1 MGQPNLE
8 RIAFRPQ
15 EEIVSLVNDDRQL
28 MAFTGYYKVGD
39 TVDIYDLDA
48 NGCCI
53 SILGTRTII
62 AIEKDVALIFDS
74 PIDTSTA
81 TGTPYAFTR
90 DIDDGQEA
98 IDRLYRYSNQL
109 ICEQNVPIVAQLL
122 NAPAAGKTTYE
133 VDDIGFLRAG
143 DSIEIISNE
152 GTAGTATIES
162 ISVNADQVNNRSE
175 VVIDSLI
182 DTSALTLPRIK
193 FDLSICS
200 GLNRLKDDVDTI
212 DWPIENENLDVGDC
226 SLTAFESDNL
236 FVQGSSKV
244 FLDGVRKKLGSI
256 GSRASHTQ
264 GIGDAAL
271 LYTSMI
277 LGLNGNLT
285 KVAVVSG
292 AGLTVAITGNFTAGY
307 TISVNDNGA
316 AATAAEIAAA
326 IEADP
331 IARRIVQ
338 VTYGGTGAGVVATFA
353 ATALTGGADD
363 GSGDYAELPQL
374 FENQIVN
381 TGFKWIS
388 FWIIP
393 SDRNRMNSAPKCDEE
408 IVIDYRRPLRNV

>member
-15 EEIVSLVNDDRQL
+15 EQITSLVNDDRQL
-28 MAFTGYYKVGD
+28 LAFTGYYKLGD

-81 TGTPYAFTR
+81 TGTPFAFTR
-90 DIDDGQEA
+90 NIDDGQEA
-98 IDRLYRYSNQL
+98 IDRLYRFSNQL
-109 ICEQNVPIVAQLL
+109 TCEQNIPIVAQSL
-122 NAPAAGKTTYE
+122 NTPSAGKTTYE
-133 VDDIGFLRAG
+133 VDDIGFLRVG
-143 DSIEIISNE
+143 DTIEVIADE
-152 GTAGTATIES
+152 GTSGTAIIES
-162 ISVNADQVNNRSE
+162 IAVNADQANNRSE
-175 VVIDSLI
+175 IVIDTLI
-182 DTSALTLPRIK
+182 DTSTLTSPRIK

-200 GLNRLKDDVDTI
+200 GLNRLKTDIDAI
-212 DWPIENENLDVGDC
+212 DWPVENEDMDVGEC
-226 SLTAFESDNL
+226 SLTAFEVDNL

-244 FLDGVRKKLGSI
+244 FLDGVRKRLGSV
-256 GSRASHTQ
+256 GSRASHAQ

-277 LGLNGNLT
+277 LGINGNGT

-292 AGLTVAITGNFTAGY
+292 AGLTVTVTGSLTAGY
-307 TISVNDNGA
+307 TISVNDNSG

-338 VTYGGTGAGVVATFA
+338 AVYGGNGTGVVATFA
-353 ATALTGGADD
+353 ATSLTGGAND

-374 FENQIVN
+374 FENKIAN

-393 SDRNRMNSAPKCDEE
+393 ADRNRMNAAPKCDEE
-408 IVIDYRRPLRNV
+408 LVIDYRRPLRNV